1 MSSELPIMRALAE
14 KAIEE
19 KLGVETSHTVWRKH
33 LYELA
38 GFKKILGAD
47 TVDHLVRGAPITD
60 QRMVNMPNISVRIR
74 KREPYAPLS
83 NLVIKSIGQV
93 GNVFHARYGLETGDV
108 VFRFQL
114 DFAAERLNFSVFD
127 DIAVSDTGTAEFAL
141 RIAEVRRF
149 EDEFF
154 GNGKLQIFDAE
165 TDELIA
171 RKDAFIPM
179 NMYLDKDAAD
189 AEVAR
194 WKALA
199 QARRER
205 SERYADEMN
214 RLSVPYAVTIVSSV
228 ELLVPDVA
236 SLIRATLAAPSIAF
250 LPHKTGRMAD
260 TYQLARFQ

>member
-1 MSSELPIMRALAE
+1 
-14 KAIEE
+14 
-19 KLGVETSHTVWRKH
+19 
-33 LYELA
+33 
-38 GFKKILGAD
+38 
-47 TVDHLVRGAPITD
+47 
-60 QRMVNMPNISVRIR
+60 
-74 KREPYAPLS
+74 
-83 NLVIKSIGQV
+83 
-93 GNVFHARYGLETGDV
+93 
-108 VFRFQL
+108 
-114 DFAAERLNFSVFD
+114 
-127 DIAVSDTGTAEFAL
+127 
-141 RIAEVRRF
+141 
-149 EDEFF
+149 
-154 GNGKLQIFDAE
+154 
-165 TDELIA
+165 
-171 RKDAFIPM
+171 M

-236 SLIRATLAAPSIAF
+236 SLIRATLAAPCIAF